1 MCNRYATYGE
11 TNALQGA
18 LTSLELDWADETPL
32 RPADIYPDQDAQ
44 IVRQIGDELALVEA
58 RWGFPEIKKG
68 AGVITNIR
76 NLASPWWQRVN
87 RRYLLEPEYRCLVP
101 FDRFAEPPRAPTWFS
116 MSKPAFFAGV
126 WRPFQGERLMA
137 VAGKARRQ
145 RVLNDWHL
153 FSFLTCDANAEVRP
167 VHPKAMPVI
176 LSDPAD
182 LRDWLAGG
190 VDSLYRLQR
199 PLPDYSLQVN

>member
-11 TNALQGA
+11 TNALHGA
-18 LTSLELDWADETPL
+18 LKSLELDWADETPL

-87 RRYLLEPEYRCLVP
+87 RPYLLEPEYRCLVYP
-101 FDRFAEPPRAPTWFS
+101 LIDLPNH
-116 MSKPAFFAGV
+116 PAL
-126 WRPFQGERLMA
+126 RPGFPCPSRHFCGCLA
-137 VAGKARRQ
+137 A
-145 RVLNDWHL
+145 
-153 FSFLTCDANAEVRP
+153 
-167 VHPKAMPVI
+167 
-176 LSDPAD
+176 LS
-182 LRDWLAGG
+182 GG
-190 VDSLYRLQR
+190 TPDGDSG
-199 PLPDYSLQVN
+199 